1 MKLVIFT
8 RYDKMG
14 ASSRVRSYNFD
25 SYFKTNFSEV
35 EFSPLIQQSQLKKLY
50 DNESYSPFVLF
61 YAYLSRF
68 LKLIFLKKNTAI
80 LIEKELFPGWPYWVE
95 STLLSGKKFCLDYDD
110 SIFHN
115 YDQSKYALVRYI
127 FGKKIDKLMKK
138 ANLVMCGSHYIKER
152 ALTAGAVSPKLI
164 PTVVSTERYN
174 KIEAKRNETPVI
186 VWIGTPKTVKYLEI
200 ISAPLQ
206 QLAQNYNYTLRII
219 GCRDFTIDGVNIEYH
234 DWSEASEVYSIATA
248 DIGIMPLE
256 SSAWEMGKCG
266 YKLIQYMACG
276 LPVVG
281 SDFGENRY
289 IIRNDN
295 GFAASTNADWYHSLS
310 TLLVDEDLR
319 KRMGANGRVRVEID
333 YSEEKTGP
341 QIVTLLN
348 QVYSS
353 NIHYN

>member
-25 SYFKTNFSEV
+25 SYFKTHFDEV

-50 DNESYSPFVLF
+50 VNESYSPFVLF

-68 LKLIFLKKNTAI
+68 IKLIFLKKNTAI

-95 STLLSGKKFCLDYDD
+95 SLLLSGKKFCLDYDD

-115 YDQSKYALVRYI
+115 YDQSRYALVRYI

-138 ANLVMCGSHYIKER
+138 ADLVMCGSHYIKER
-152 ALTAGAVSPKLI
+152 ALSAGAVNPILI
-164 PTVVSTERYN
+164 PTVVSIERYD
-174 KIEAKRNETPVI
+174 KVETKRNKTPII

-200 ISAPLQ
+200 ISTPLQ
-206 QLAQNYNYTLRII
+206 LLAQKYNYTLRII
-219 GCRDFTIDGVNIEYH
+219 GSKDFTIEGVNIEYQ
-234 DWSEASEVYSIATA
+234 DWSEDSEVNSIATA

-256 SSAWEMGKCG
+256 NTAWEMGKCG
-266 YKLIQYMACG
+266 YKLIQYMACA

-281 SDFGENRY
+281 SDFGENKY
-289 IIRNDN
+289 IIRNEN
-295 GFAASTNADWYHSLS
+295 GFAASTNEDWYHSLS
-310 TLLVDEDLR
+310 TLLVDGELR
-319 KRMGANGRVRVEID
+319 KKMGANGRMRVEVD

-353 NIHYN
+353 NTYHN